1 MKKTLTILL
10 ALLLAL
16 GVFAGCNLKLDDDD
30 GTGDVSGEIDF
41 NVGSDYTDKIKVWVT
56 NNESE
61 LKLMKAFVDSFN
73 QVYPNIEVD

>member
-41 NVGSDYTDKIKVWVT
+41 NAGSDYTDR
-56 NNESE
+56 
-61 LKLMKAFVDSFN
+61 
-73 QVYPNIEVD
+73 